1 MSSLRIK
8 SHSHLPLALYNSLIC
23 SDYEGKG
30 YILFDDFYTLMSM
43 NKIDMQRVL
52 EPCIR
57 DSRGLIHIQASQERF
72 FGERLVES
80 KSENGPKIISLG
92 AMRNQHLSQELYESR
107 IASMQ
112 RFVAMT
118 ILFHQ
123 MGSRVSNF
131 FKNVSFGLLG
141 YRMDRSHSIM
151 RIATTASPI
160 SGAEVRER
168 AQALSYERKLNDAVD
183 VIANA
188 WKSYRSA
195 RVYRRNRRKAKKV

>member
-1 MSSLRIK
+1 MIAISNLFVLGK
-8 SHSHLPLALYNSLIC
+8 Y

-30 YILFDDFYTLMSM
+30 YIFFDDFFTLMSM
-43 NKIDMQRVL
+43 HKIDVERVL
-52 EPCIR
+52 KPCIR
-57 DSRGLIHIQASQERF
+57 DARGLIQVGPCQERF
-72 FGERLVES
+72 FGESLIQS
-80 KSENGPKIISLG
+80 DDKDDKIRVSLG

-118 ILFHQ
+118 VLFHQ
-123 MGSRVSNF
+123 MGSRVSGF
-131 FKNVSFGLLG
+131 FSKISFGLLG

-160 SGAEVRER
+160 SGAEIRER
-168 AQALSYERKLNDAVD
+168 ADALHYGRKVNDALD

-188 WKSYRSA
+188 WLTYD
-195 RVYRRNRRKAKKV
+195 AKKKKRKQM